1 MGINWGKLYELSNEN
16 NKITGTRF
24 EKLVLEYLNKYYRE
38 YQWENTQS
46 SWDDNRDFISLILEN
61 IWAEA
66 KYKKDC
72 TALKKTDIDPTMMSG
87 LLNGKIE
94 VIFFLTNGYLPD
106 TLMERIKQAGRMHFF
121 RVICITKVQ
130 LEYWLYLH
138 PDIYE
143 KHFDE
148 KLDVSNECLSAA
160 LIKEI
165 EILDPV
171 NRNNNLLAVKCELYE
186 QYFYVFYMTIEANIT
201 SEITI
206 LDNDYPFSFISS
218 AGYENC
224 KCIRIQPGIQQYKF
238 LIYTD
243 KCYDSAVVLKY
254 KIADGASLSF
264 AFQINI
270 CTNHKVKLAYSEQL
284 VNKEEIIRLL
294 SNHNLNKRLITLGG
308 DNGFGKTYLL
318 KEVMQHFYATRPIM
332 YFNFYSEGDYR
343 NVIEL
348 CRLIIY
354 INFGEI
360 VNYFKKEV
368 SNESIDYYKELL
380 NERFDPESGDLDL
393 ISEVIDGC
401 YDEVCAQKA
410 IKNILCDPHLIN
422 KVILH
427 QTAPQAHLAL
437 LDGTEQLNSSE
448 YDVARIIIEQSIHCN
463 NIRFLIS
470 TQKGENDC
478 DFYLSG
484 LTPGDIKNSLA
495 DNFANWSS
503 AFIDVIYKEMP
514 SCPVLFMDTVEV
526 LQYYLNEKDDMILV
540 SSYLHLSDK
549 AENIALYK
557 TNFALNKEYL
567 EILSFIYMFE
577 NGIPCEILNDLG
589 ISEEQISILRKAQYI
604 KCISGNVKAYSKF
617 YKNAFLKEYRNS
629 CTDYIVRC
637 LDYISNNATKYE
649 KIIFLPDIY
658 TKYLEI
664 GKISEVTLSTDLLEY
679 MRKCSYDCDY
689 RNMYVYGKI
698 AYYFLSKKNSA
709 ELSESDCMTLFYYGI
724 SLLHCDRKRGAIEI
738 FRKVKND
745 APFGS
750 NVYFMASCELYNN
763 LYNLFQ
769 IDHLES
775 EILITLT
782 ELKRK
787 INFID
792 NEADYSTLDMR
803 IAYSTC
809 MNRYMMILFMQDR
822 FSEATNIFIEY
833 VKYNSKIPVSL
844 YLYKYQ
850 SMMGE
855 WFLDYARG
863 VSCVYPTIAEKYL
876 ERSIKILED
885 GRNEK
890 RYILAKMDLAFLR
903 CVHFERY
910 DEIENIHAITT
921 TLQSKNYINEYFRG
935 IIRENLCRLVQ
946 YSQNPNI
953 ANSKG
958 IIGIAQRMK
967 EEALNAELD
976 SMLYI
981 SGRLAYQTGMYFAV
995 LDTIVQDFAATKRY
1009 LERNLHMVS
1018 QAGNSF
1024 KNITLHNLKYYKNT
1038 KTIEWKNKENCYS
1051 PHSFI
1056 LDPRIW

>member
-1 MGINWGKLYELSNEN
+1 MEINWGKLYELSNKN

-24 EKLVLEYLNKYYRE
+24 EKLVLEYLDKYYGE

-46 SWDDNRDFISLILEN
+46 SWDDNRDYISLILEN

-148 KLDVSNECLSAA
+148 KLDVSKECLSAA

-165 EILDPV
+165 EIWDPV
-171 NRNNNLLAVKCELYE
+171 NHNNNLLAVKYELYE

-206 LDNDYPFSFISS
+206 LDNDYPFSFINSS
-218 AGYENC
+218 GYENY
-224 KCIRIQPGIQQYKF
+224 KCIHIQPGIQQYKF
-238 LIYTD
+238 LLYTD
-243 KCYDSAVVLKY
+243 KCYDGAVELKY

-264 AFQINI
+264 VFQINI

-284 VNKEEIIRLL
+284 AFKEEIIRLL
-294 SNHNLNKRLITLGG
+294 SNQNLNEGFITLGG
-308 DNGFGKTYLL
+308 DDGFGKTFLL

-343 NVIEL
+343 NAIEL

-360 VNYFKKEV
+360 VNYFKKGV
-368 SNESIDYYKELL
+368 TDESIDYYKELL
-380 NERFDPESGDLDL
+380 NERLDPKSGDLDL
-393 ISEVIDGC
+393 ISEIIDGC
-401 YDEVCAQKA
+401 YDEVGAQKV
-410 IKNILCDPHLIN
+410 IKNILSNPHLIN

-427 QTAPQAHLAL
+427 QNTPQVHLVL
-437 LDGTEQLNSSE
+437 LDDTERLNDSE
-448 YDVARIIIEQSIHCN
+448 YDVAKNIIEHSIHCS

-470 TQKGENDC
+470 TQRAKNNC

-484 LTPGDIKNSLA
+484 LTPGDIQNSLVS
-495 DNFANWSS
+495 NFANWSS
-503 AFIDVIYKEMP
+503 AFIDVIYKEMS
-514 SCPVLFMDTVEV
+514 SCPALFIDTVEM
-526 LQYYLNEKDDMILV
+526 LKYYLNEKDDLILV
-540 SSYLHLSDK
+540 SSYLRLSDR
-549 AENIALYK
+549 AENITLYK
-557 TNFALNKEYL
+557 TNFTLNKVYL
-567 EILSFIYMFE
+567 EVLSFIYIFE

-589 ISEEQISILRKAQYI
+589 ISDEQISILRKTQYI
-604 KCISGNVKAYSKF
+604 KCIYGNVKAYSKF
-617 YKNAFLKEYRNS
+617 YRNAFLKEYQNL
-629 CTDYIVRC
+629 CIDYIVHC
-637 LDYISNNATKYE
+637 LNHISNNATKYE
-649 KIIFLPDIY
+649 KLIFLPDIY
-658 TKYLEI
+658 AKYMEI
-664 GKISEVTLSTDLLEY
+664 GKISEISLSIDLLEY
-679 MRKCSYDCDY
+679 MRKYSYVCDY
-689 RNMYVYGKI
+689 RNMYAYGKI
-698 AYYFLSKKNSA
+698 AYYYINKKNPA

-724 SLLHCDRKRGAIEI
+724 ALLHCDRKRGAIEI
-738 FRKVKND
+738 FRKVKNE
-745 APFGS
+745 APIGS
-750 NVYFMASCELYNN
+750 NVYFMSSCELYNN

-769 IDHLES
+769 IDNLES

-787 INFID
+787 INLID

-822 FSEATNIFIEY
+822 ASEATNIFKEY
-833 VKYNSKIPVSL
+833 IKYNNTIPVSI
-844 YLYKYQ
+844 YSYKYQ

-863 VSCVYPTIAEKYL
+863 VSSIYPTIAEEYL
-876 ERSIKILED
+876 EKSIKILED
-885 GRNEK
+885 GKNEK
-890 RYILAKMDLAFLR
+890 RYILAKMDLAFVR
-903 CVHFERY
+903 CVYFERY

-921 TLQSKNYINEYFRG
+921 ALLEKKYINEYFRG
-935 IIRENLCRLVQ
+935 IIRENLCKLVQ
-946 YSQNPNI
+946 YYKNPNI
-953 ANSKG
+953 VNSKG
-958 IIGIAQRMK
+958 IMRIAKKMK

-981 SGRLAYQTGMYFAV
+981 SGRLAYQTRTYFSV
-995 LDTIVQDFAATKRY
+995 LDTIIQDFAAAKRY
-1009 LERNLHMVS
+1009 LERNLNIVS
-1018 QAGNSF
+1018 QAGDSF
-1024 KNITLHNLKYYKNT
+1024 KNITLHNIKHYK
-1038 KTIEWKNKENCYS
+1038 KIKAIEWKNNEDCYS